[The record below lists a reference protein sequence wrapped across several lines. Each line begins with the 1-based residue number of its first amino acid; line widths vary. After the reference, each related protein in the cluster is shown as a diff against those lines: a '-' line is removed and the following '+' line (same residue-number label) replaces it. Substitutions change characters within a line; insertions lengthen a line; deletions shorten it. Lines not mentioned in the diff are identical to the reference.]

1 MDGVNEGLNWG
12 PLSGFGAG
20 RAGGEGG
27 IQREREESERR
38 RAREEREGGRRGG
51 RDGRDGGVKRG
62 GAGRWLVE
70 RVDGTDRGQG
80 RPGQSRVNRAGQSRA
95 TGDIRLEGENKE
107 RTRKRGRGRRRIRI
121 ITTTITTSKA
131 NATSIHPS
139 SHQSWSAVPLSQ
151 PLQGQRSKEP
161 KDQKEQE
168 ERAGPGPGEH

>member
-1 MDGVNEGLNWG
+1 VE
-12 PLSGFGAG
+12 
-20 RAGGEGG
+20 
-27 IQREREESERR
+27 REREGSRGRERR
-38 RAREEREGGRRGG
+38 VRGGGRERRGMGGRRGG

-70 RVDGTDRGQG
+70 SVVNGTDRGQG
-80 RPGQSRVNRAGQSRA
+80 RPGQSRVSRAGQSRA

-107 RTRKRGRGRRRIRI
+107 RTRKRGRGRRIIRI

-151 PLQGQRSKEP
+151 PLQGQRSKET